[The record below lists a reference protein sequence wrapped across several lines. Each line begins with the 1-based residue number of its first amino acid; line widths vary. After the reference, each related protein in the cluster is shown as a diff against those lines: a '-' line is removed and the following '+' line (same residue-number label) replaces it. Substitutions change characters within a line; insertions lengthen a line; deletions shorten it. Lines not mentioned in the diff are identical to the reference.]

1 MMILI
6 GKCVTDQKS
15 DKTEQSKTDSILTR
29 NGKKLSQ
36 NSCGYINYGFS
47 LLFVKQSHTMAHVC
61 LSRRLTGM
69 KPLLINAISSTYAS
83 LAMKNTAR
91 V

>member
-36 NSCGYINYGFS
+36 NSCGYINHGFS

-61 LSRRLTGM
+61 FSRRLTGM

>member
-1 MMILI
+1 MMILTV
-6 GKCVTDQKS
+6 KCVTDQKS

-29 NGKKLSQ
+29 NGKKLPQ

-47 LLFVKQSHTMAHVC
+47 QLFVKQSRTMAHVC
-61 LSRRLTGM
+61 FSRQLTGM

-83 LAMKNTAR
+83 PAIENTAR